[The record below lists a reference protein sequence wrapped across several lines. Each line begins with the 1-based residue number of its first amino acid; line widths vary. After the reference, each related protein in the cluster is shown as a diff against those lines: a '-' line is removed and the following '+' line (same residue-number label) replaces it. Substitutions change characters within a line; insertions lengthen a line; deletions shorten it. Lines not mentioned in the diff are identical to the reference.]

1 MLVIYIHIFFYYF
14 YIILSVNP
22 MNNLIK
28 FTLSNLLHHFENFW
42 SYFWNVLFDEF
53 AASISI
59 FLRQPQRPSVEMR
72 FWGCFAASSFGNEE
86 TMEKFQFE
94 NVWRERVRKAHGRE
108 NVPKRARASE
118 AHGQA
123 KCWK

>member
-1 MLVIYIHIFFYYF
+1 
-14 YIILSVNP
+14 

-53 AASISI
+53 AASVSI

-94 NVWRERVRKAHGRE
+94 NVERERVRKAHGRE
-108 NVPKRARASE
+108 NALKRQSARERVAT
-118 AHGQA
+118 ACMKHVLGQA
-123 KCWK
+123 ECWK